1 MAKNPKDPQK
11 VISPKNDDAWQ
22 RVCAETNLL
31 EEIKSKGYFFL
42 SSKTLTQIREAR
54 LMVKFDFKEQRPSLF
69 REHRLNI
76 LPLKRGNYVIFP
88 DPKNTCYHTFK
99 TEGYETHEAKPY
111 WPMVNL
117 TQLDT
122 LTKELCTTESDAL
135 ELAALSSLLS
145 TFCRTDNLRLTT
157 RGRRGSSAFEIQLPV
172 CGTQIE
178 VASSQIEVDG
188 IYESAD
194 TVALVEAKMYFH
206 KDFHKRQL
214 FYPYKWLK
222 EKTKKRI
229 VPVLL
234 CYSGGVYQLTEF
246 EIGDQLEKFRF
257 IRQEYFVIQSEQQ
270 IQPHNLEVFARHK
283 PTPKED
289 SDTPFPQADD
299 MDKVIDIVRL
309 AQRGING
316 KDKLVELLGFVE
328 RQADYYTA
336 AARYLGFT
344 DKDGN
349 LTAIG
354 VDLMKR
360 RFRLDRTELIVAR
373 MLDRPALRQA
383 IKLLIERGYDPNKI
397 SLGELE
403 QMIKD
408 ARPDEYSNDTYE
420 RRARTVRNWLGWLV
434 ANWDVSKQ

>member
-1 MAKNPKDPQK
+1 MAKNLKDPK
-11 VISPKNDDAWQ
+11 PATSPKNDDAWQ

-31 EEIKSKGYFFL
+31 EEIKVNGYFYL

-54 LMVKFDFKEQRPSLF
+54 LMVKFDFKEQRPSMF

-88 DPKNTCYHTFK
+88 DPKNVCYYTFK
-99 TEGYETHEAKPY
+99 NDGYETHEPKPY
-111 WPMVNL
+111 WPKVNL

-145 TFCRTDNLRLTT
+145 TFCKTSNLKLTT
-157 RGRRGSSAFEIQLPV
+157 RGRRGSSTFNIQLPV
-172 CGTQIE
+172 GKAQIE

-188 IYESAD
+188 IYESDD

-214 FYPYKWLK
+214 FYPFRWLK

-229 VPVLL
+229 VPLLL

-246 EIGDQLEKFRF
+246 EIGDQLENFKL

-270 IQPHNLEVFARHK
+270 TQPHNLEVFARYK

-289 SDTPFPQADD
+289 FGTPFPQADD

-309 AQRGING
+309 AQRGVNG

-354 VDLMKR
+354 IDLMKR

-383 IKLLIERGYDPNKI
+383 IKLLIVKGYDPKKV
-397 SLGELE
+397 LLADLEELIRE
-403 QMIKD
+403 
-408 ARPDEYSNDTYE
+408 ARPGEYADDTYA

-434 ANWDVSKQ
+434 ANWDVSK